1 METLSLNSMKEYE
14 QMLKYS
20 DDDFAILDN
29 IRFLPEINTL
39 KIGMNIIIVCTEGRL
54 QVDVNGK
61 TITVSENGILFF
73 PPNIILDNYM
83 VSPVFECKIL
93 CMNDNIVQNFLQNRI
108 DIWNRSLYVN
118 KKDSITMTETDR
130 KRFDEFYSLIISVIN
145 DNENLFSKDII
156 RTLIRAALLFLC
168 SLIERSVPDKNT
180 KTSITGRK
188 NILKD
193 FLSLISSEVV
203 KHRPVS
209 YYASKLC
216 ITPKYLT
223 VVCRR
228 ESGKTA
234 SDWINEYVNQ
244 DINYYLKNTNNTVKE
259 IADLL
264 GFENLSFFGKYVK
277 THFGKSPRNFRKG

>member
-1 METLSLNSMKEYE
+1 
-14 QMLKYS
+14 
-20 DDDFAILDN
+20 
-29 IRFLPEINTL
+29 
-39 KIGMNIIIVCTEGRL
+39 
-54 QVDVNGK
+54 
-61 TITVSENGILFF
+61 
-73 PPNIILDNYM
+73 
-83 VSPVFECKIL
+83 
-93 CMNDNIVQNFLQNRI
+93 
-108 DIWNRSLYVN
+108 
-118 KKDSITMTETDR
+118 MTESDR

-180 KTSITGRK
+180 KTAITGRK
-188 NILKD
+188 SILKD

-203 KHRPVS
+203 KHRSVS

-277 THFGKSPRNFRKG
+277 TNFGKSPRNFRRG